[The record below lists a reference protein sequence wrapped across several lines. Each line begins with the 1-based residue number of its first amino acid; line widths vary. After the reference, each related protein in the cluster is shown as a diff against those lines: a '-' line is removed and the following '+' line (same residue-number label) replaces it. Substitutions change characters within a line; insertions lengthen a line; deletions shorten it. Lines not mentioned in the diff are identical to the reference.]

1 MELHGKIIE
10 LNEGL
15 MARDLTFFGRSQG
28 GGQILVELWYYKRT
42 PMFGG
47 RLAPTCN
54 YMIGFSCISTH
65 EYNRNVSH
73 VSMEFAGNIHVC
85 TSLSVYP
92 YLLLVNSP
100 TRTASWTV
108 QLVCDDPGDWQCGL
122 GDYPIFFG
130 GMRQI
135 QQVLVQFSALL
146 YFVTTGHT
154 RKQVLVVS
162 KLVNNL
168 PSALLYTPK
177 RFSDLESQQNHSK
190 S

>member
-1 MELHGKIIE
+1 MVGDWPLS
-10 LNEGL
+10 
-15 MARDLTFFGRSQG
+15 T
-28 GGQILVELWYYKRT
+28 LVTIWLVLVVYQPTSITGPYRMYRWHS
-42 PMFGG
+42 
-47 RLAPTCN
+47 LAIFK
-54 YMIGFSCISTH
+54 YI
-65 EYNRNVSH
+65 
-73 VSMEFAGNIHVC
+73 C

-108 QLVCDDPGDWQCGL
+108 QLVCDDPCDWQCGL

-154 RKQVLVVS
+154 RKHVLVVS

-168 PSALLYTPK
+168 PLALLYTPK
-177 RFSDLESQQNHSK
+177 PNKWCFSDLESQQNHSK
-190 S
+190 SYV

>member
-15 MARDLTFFGRSQG
+15 MARDLTFFGRSPG

-47 RLAPTCN
+47 RLAPKYPCN

-73 VSMEFAGNIHVC
+73 VSMAFAGNIHVC
-85 TSLSVYP
+85 SAVGLWWSWWLAVWTGGLPNFLRWNAPNTAGSGPVQCASLFCHYGP
-92 YLLLVNSP
+92 H
-100 TRTASWTV
+100 TQT
-108 QLVCDDPGDWQCGL
+108 CL
-122 GDYPIFFG
+122 GGFQAG
-130 GMRQI
+130 
-135 QQVLVQFSALL
+135 QQSAI
-146 YFVTTGHT
+146 G
-154 RKQVLVVS
+154 
-162 KLVNNL
+162 

-177 RFSDLESQQNHSK
+177 PNKWCFSDLESQQNHSK
-190 S
+190 SYV

>member
-1 MELHGKIIE
+1 MYRWH
-10 LNEGL
+10 
-15 MARDLTFFGRSQG
+15 S
-28 GGQILVELWYYKRT
+28 
-42 PMFGG
+42 
-47 RLAPTCN
+47 LAIFT
-54 YMIGFSCISTH
+54 Y
-65 EYNRNVSH
+65 V
-73 VSMEFAGNIHVC
+73 
-85 TSLSVYP
+85 
-92 YLLLVNSP
+92 
-100 TRTASWTV
+100 V

-168 PSALLYTPK
+168 LSGHRLYYTPQNPTN
-177 RFSDLESQQNHSK
+177 DVSQTLNPNKITPKATSN
-190 S
+190 